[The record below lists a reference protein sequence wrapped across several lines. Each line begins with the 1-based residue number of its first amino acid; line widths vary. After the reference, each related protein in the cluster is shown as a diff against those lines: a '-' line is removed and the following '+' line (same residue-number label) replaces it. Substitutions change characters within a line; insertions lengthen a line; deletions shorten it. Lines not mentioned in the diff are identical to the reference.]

1 MMGSFPRLSAPTA
14 FADGG
19 AWVAVVVVWE
29 YRARSEIVIEMSGAV
44 AFGIGKHDGGGG
56 MTV

>member
-1 MMGSFPRLSAPTA
+1 MGSFPMLSAPTG

-19 AWVAVVVVWE
+19 ARVAVVVVCE
-29 YRARSEIVIEMSGAV
+29 CRAGSEIVIEMSGAV